1 MKDRNNKQMLVTA
14 SVLSLLNI
22 LIIKLFGLDS
32 FSFER
37 TSPIFAYIFSFS
49 YAIVHIIICHI
60 LRYKRKQ
67 GILKGIFLY
76 QLVGASCFVILFVFL
91 LTGNEV
97 GFLRTIFN
105 WWSLPLEPISLILSL
120 YGFFA
125 KGIFRGIVYLAHTA
139 ITGNAYVQIKKDI
152 TFENRMKE
160 KKAMEEESRRRQE
173 QSGS

>member
-1 MKDRNNKQMLVTA
+1 MNDRNNKQMLVTA
-14 SVLSLLNI
+14 SVLILLNI
-22 LIIKLFGLDS
+22 LIIKIFGLDK

-37 TSPIFAYIFSFS
+37 VNPVFAYIFSFL
-49 YAIVHIIICHI
+49 YVIVHIIICYV

-76 QLVGASCFVILFVFL
+76 QFIGAFSFVILFVFL
-91 LTGNEV
+91 LMGIEV

-139 ITGNAYVQIKKDI
+139 LTGNAYVQIKKDI
-152 TFENRMKE
+152 AFENKIKE
-160 KKAMEEESRRRQE
+160 KKAMEEESRLRQE

>member
-1 MKDRNNKQMLVTA
+1 MNDRNNKQMLVTA
-14 SVLSLLNI
+14 SVLILLNI
-22 LIIKLFGLDS
+22 LIIKIFGLDN

-37 TSPIFAYIFSFS
+37 VNPVFAYIFSFL
-49 YAIVHIIICHI
+49 YVIVHIIICYV

-76 QLVGASCFVILFVFL
+76 QFIGAFSFVILFVFL
-91 LTGNEV
+91 LMGIEV

-125 KGIFRGIVYLAHTA
+125 KGIFRGMVCLTYRL
-139 ITGNAYVQIKKDI
+139 D
-152 TFENRMKE
+152 
-160 KKAMEEESRRRQE
+160 QE
-173 QSGS
+173 T